1 MSHQHT
7 TQTSGQGMLERV
19 FKLREHGTTAR
30 TEVIAGFTTFLT
42 MVYIVFVNPQILGV
56 AGMDT
61 SAVFVTTCLIAAF
74 GSIMMGLFANLPVA
88 LAPAMGLNAFFAFVV
103 VQAMGL
109 PWQVGMGAIFW
120 GAIGLL
126 LLTIF
131 RVRYWM
137 IANIPVSLRVGITS
151 GIGLFIGM
159 MGLKNAGVIV
169 ANPETL
175 VSIGNLTSH
184 SVLLGILGF
193 FIIAILASRNIHAAV
208 LVSIVVTTLLGWML
222 GDVHY
227 NGIVSAPPSVMTVV
241 GHVDLAGSFNLGLKN
256 AGVIVANPETLVS
269 IGNLTSHS
277 VLLGILG
284 FFIIAILASRNI
296 HAAVLVSIVVTTL
309 LGWMLGDVHYNGI
322 VSAPPSVMTVVGH
335 VDLAGSFN
343 LGLAGV
349 IFSFMLVNLFDSSGT
364 LIGVTDKA
372 GLADE
377 KGKFPRM
384 KQALYVD
391 SISSVTGSFIGTSS
405 VTAYIES
412 SSGVSVGGRTGLTAV
427 VVGLLFLLV
436 IFLSPL
442 AGMVPGYAAAGALI
456 YVGVLMTSSLARVNW
471 QDLTESVP
479 AFITAVMMPFSFS
492 ITEGIALGFISYC
505 VMKIGTGRLRDL
517 SPCVIIVA
525 LLFILKIV
533 FIDAH

>member
-227 NGIVSAPPSVMTVV
+227 NGIVSAPP
-241 GHVDLAGSFNLGLKN
+241 
-256 AGVIVANPETLVS
+256 
-269 IGNLTSHS
+269 
-277 VLLGILG
+277 
-284 FFIIAILASRNI
+284 R
-296 HAAVLVSIVVTTL
+296 
-309 LGWMLGDVHYNGI
+309 
-322 VSAPPSVMTVVGH
+322 VMTVVGH

>member
-1 MSHQHT
+1 MSQQHT
-7 TQTSGQGMLERV
+7 TQASGQGMLERV

-241 GHVDLAGSFNLGLKN
+241 GHVDLAGSFNLGL
-256 AGVIVANPETLVS
+256 
-269 IGNLTSHS
+269 
-277 VLLGILG
+277 
-284 FFIIAILASRNI
+284 
-296 HAAVLVSIVVTTL
+296 
-309 LGWMLGDVHYNGI
+309 
-322 VSAPPSVMTVVGH
+322 
-335 VDLAGSFN
+335 
-343 LGLAGV
+343 AGV

-364 LIGVTDKA
+364 LIGVT
-372 GLADE
+372 
-377 KGKFPRM
+377 
-384 KQALYVD
+384 D

-525 LLFILKIV
+525 LMFILKIV

>member
-1 MSHQHT
+1 MRGRNRCRTNKLSEKNYHTTAPGVAFWYRITANFPSFLRKLIMSQQHT
-7 TQTSGQGMLERV
+7 TQASGQGMLERV

-74 GSIMMGLFANLPVA
+74 GSILMGLFANLPVA

-120 GAIGLL
+120 GAVGLL

-184 SVLLGILGF
+184 SVLLGVLGF

-208 LVSIVVTTLLGWML
+208 LVSIIVTTLLGWMM

-227 NGIVSAPPSVMTVV
+227 NGIVSAPPSV
-241 GHVDLAGSFNLGLKN
+241 
-256 AGVIVANPETLVS
+256 
-269 IGNLTSHS
+269 TS
-277 VLLGILG
+277 
-284 FFIIAILASRNI
+284 
-296 HAAVLVSIVVTTL
+296 
-309 LGWMLGDVHYNGI
+309 
-322 VSAPPSVMTVVGH
+322 VVGH

-372 GLADE
+372 GLADA
-377 KGKFPRM
+377 KGKFPHM
-384 KQALYVD
+384 KQALFVD
-391 SISSVTGSFIGTSS
+391 SISSVTGAFVGTSS

-427 VVGLLFLLV
+427 VVGILFLLV

-442 AGMVPGYAAAGALI
+442 AGMVPPYAAAGALI

-517 SPCVIIVA
+517 SPCVVIVA
-525 LLFILKIV
+525 LLFVLKIV

>member
-1 MSHQHT
+1 MSQQHT
-7 TQTSGQGMLERV
+7 TQASGQGMLERV

-74 GSIMMGLFANLPVA
+74 GSILMGLFANLPVA

-208 LVSIVVTTLLGWML
+208 LVSIIVTTLLGWML

-227 NGIVSAPPSVMTVV
+227 NGIVSAPPSVSTVI
-241 GHVDLAGSFNLGLKN
+241 GHVDLAGSL
-256 AGVIVANPETLVS
+256 
-269 IGNLTSHS
+269 
-277 VLLGILG
+277 
-284 FFIIAILASRNI
+284 
-296 HAAVLVSIVVTTL
+296 
-309 LGWMLGDVHYNGI
+309 
-322 VSAPPSVMTVVGH
+322 
-335 VDLAGSFN
+335 N

-384 KQALYVD
+384 KQALFVD
-391 SISSVTGSFIGTSS
+391 SVSSVTGAFIGTSS

-456 YVGVLMTSSLARVNW
+456 YVGVLMTSSLARVKW

-517 SPCVIIVA
+517 SPCVVIVA
-525 LLFILKIV
+525 LLFVLKIV

>member
-1 MSHQHT
+1 MSQQHT
-7 TQTSGQGMLERV
+7 TQASGQGMLERV

-74 GSIMMGLFANLPVA
+74 GSILMGLFANLPVA

-120 GAIGLL
+120 GAVGLL

-184 SVLLGILGF
+184 SVLLGVLGF

-208 LVSIVVTTLLGWML
+208 LVSIIVTTLLGWMM

-227 NGIVSAPPSVMTVV
+227 NGIVSAPPSVTSVV
-241 GHVDLAGSFNLGLKN
+241 GHVDLAG
-256 AGVIVANPETLVS
+256 P
-269 IGNLTSHS
+269 
-277 VLLGILG
+277 
-284 FFIIAILASRNI
+284 
-296 HAAVLVSIVVTTL
+296 
-309 LGWMLGDVHYNGI
+309 
-322 VSAPPSVMTVVGH
+322 
-335 VDLAGSFN
+335 FN

-384 KQALYVD
+384 KQALFVD
-391 SISSVTGSFIGTSS
+391 SISSVTGAFVGTSS

-427 VVGLLFLLV
+427 VVGILFLLV

-442 AGMVPGYAAAGALI
+442 AGMVPPYAAAGALI

-517 SPCVIIVA
+517 SPCVVIVA
-525 LLFILKIV
+525 LLFVLKIV
-533 FIDAH
+533 FIDGH

>member
-1 MSHQHT
+1 MSQQHT
-7 TQTSGQGMLERV
+7 TQASGQGMLERV

-74 GSIMMGLFANLPVA
+74 GSILMGLFANLPVA

-120 GAIGLL
+120 GAVGLL

-184 SVLLGILGF
+184 SVLLGVLGF

-208 LVSIVVTTLLGWML
+208 LVSIIVTTLLGWIM

-227 NGIVSAPPSVMTVV
+227 NGIVSAPPSV
-241 GHVDLAGSFNLGLKN
+241 
-256 AGVIVANPETLVS
+256 
-269 IGNLTSHS
+269 TS
-277 VLLGILG
+277 
-284 FFIIAILASRNI
+284 
-296 HAAVLVSIVVTTL
+296 
-309 LGWMLGDVHYNGI
+309 
-322 VSAPPSVMTVVGH
+322 VVGH

-384 KQALYVD
+384 KQALFVD
-391 SISSVTGSFIGTSS
+391 SISSVTGAFVGTSS

-427 VVGLLFLLV
+427 VVGILFLLV

-442 AGMVPGYAAAGALI
+442 AGMVPPYAAAGALI

-479 AFITAVMMPFSFS
+479 AFITAGMMPFSFS

-517 SPCVIIVA
+517 SPCVVIVA
-525 LLFILKIV
+525 LLFVLKIV

>member
-1 MSHQHT
+1 MSQQHT
-7 TQTSGQGMLERV
+7 TQASGQGMLERV

-74 GSIMMGLFANLPVA
+74 GSILMGLFANLPVA

-120 GAIGLL
+120 GAVGLL

-184 SVLLGILGF
+184 SVLLGVLGF

-208 LVSIVVTTLLGWML
+208 LVSIIVTTLLGWMM

-227 NGIVSAPPSVMTVV
+227 NGIVSAPPSV
-241 GHVDLAGSFNLGLKN
+241 
-256 AGVIVANPETLVS
+256 
-269 IGNLTSHS
+269 TS
-277 VLLGILG
+277 
-284 FFIIAILASRNI
+284 
-296 HAAVLVSIVVTTL
+296 
-309 LGWMLGDVHYNGI
+309 
-322 VSAPPSVMTVVGH
+322 VVGH

-384 KQALYVD
+384 KQALFVD
-391 SISSVTGSFIGTSS
+391 SISSVTGAFVGTSS

-412 SSGVSVGGRTGLTAV
+412 SSGVSVGGRTGLTTV
-427 VVGLLFLLV
+427 VVGILFLLV

-442 AGMVPGYAAAGALI
+442 AGMVPPYAAAGALI

-517 SPCVIIVA
+517 SPCVVIVA
-525 LLFILKIV
+525 LLFVLKIV

>member
-1 MSHQHT
+1 MSQQHT
-7 TQTSGQGMLERV
+7 TQASGQGMLERV

-74 GSIMMGLFANLPVA
+74 GSILMGLFANLPVA

-120 GAIGLL
+120 GAVGLL

-184 SVLLGILGF
+184 SVLLGVLGF

-208 LVSIVVTTLLGWML
+208 LVSIIVTTLLGWVM

-227 NGIVSAPPSVMTVV
+227 NGIVSAPPSV
-241 GHVDLAGSFNLGLKN
+241 
-256 AGVIVANPETLVS
+256 
-269 IGNLTSHS
+269 TS
-277 VLLGILG
+277 
-284 FFIIAILASRNI
+284 
-296 HAAVLVSIVVTTL
+296 
-309 LGWMLGDVHYNGI
+309 
-322 VSAPPSVMTVVGH
+322 VVGH

-384 KQALYVD
+384 KQALFVD
-391 SISSVTGSFIGTSS
+391 SISSVTGAFVGTSS

-427 VVGLLFLLV
+427 VVGILFLLV

-442 AGMVPGYAAAGALI
+442 AGMVPPYAAAGALI

-517 SPCVIIVA
+517 SPCVVIVA
-525 LLFILKIV
+525 LLFVLKIV

>member
-1 MSHQHT
+1 MRGRNRCRTNKLSEKNYHTTAPGVAFWYRITANFPSFLRKLIMSQQHT
-7 TQTSGQGMLERV
+7 TQASGQGMLERV

-30 TEVIAGFTTFLT
+30 TEVIAGFTTFLA

-74 GSIMMGLFANLPVA
+74 GSILMGLFANLPVA

-120 GAIGLL
+120 GAVGLL

-184 SVLLGILGF
+184 SVLLGVLGF

-208 LVSIVVTTLLGWML
+208 LVSIIVTTLLGWMM

-227 NGIVSAPPSVMTVV
+227 NGIVSAPPSV
-241 GHVDLAGSFNLGLKN
+241 
-256 AGVIVANPETLVS
+256 
-269 IGNLTSHS
+269 TS
-277 VLLGILG
+277 
-284 FFIIAILASRNI
+284 
-296 HAAVLVSIVVTTL
+296 
-309 LGWMLGDVHYNGI
+309 
-322 VSAPPSVMTVVGH
+322 VVGH

-372 GLADE
+372 GLADA

-384 KQALYVD
+384 KQALFVD
-391 SISSVTGSFIGTSS
+391 SISSVTGAFVGTSS

-427 VVGLLFLLV
+427 VVGILFLLV

-442 AGMVPGYAAAGALI
+442 AGMVPPYAAAGALI

-517 SPCVIIVA
+517 SPCVVIVA
-525 LLFILKIV
+525 LLFVLKIV

>member
-1 MSHQHT
+1 MSQQHT
-7 TQTSGQGMLERV
+7 TQASGQGMLERV

-74 GSIMMGLFANLPVA
+74 GSILMGLFANLPVA
-88 LAPAMGLNAFFAFVV
+88 LAPAMRLNAFFAFVV

-120 GAIGLL
+120 GAVGLL

-184 SVLLGILGF
+184 SVLLGVLGF

-208 LVSIVVTTLLGWML
+208 LVSIIVTTLLGWMM

-227 NGIVSAPPSVMTVV
+227 NGIVSAPPSV
-241 GHVDLAGSFNLGLKN
+241 
-256 AGVIVANPETLVS
+256 
-269 IGNLTSHS
+269 TS
-277 VLLGILG
+277 
-284 FFIIAILASRNI
+284 
-296 HAAVLVSIVVTTL
+296 
-309 LGWMLGDVHYNGI
+309 
-322 VSAPPSVMTVVGH
+322 VVGH

-384 KQALYVD
+384 KQALFVD
-391 SISSVTGSFIGTSS
+391 SISSVTGAFVGTSS

-427 VVGLLFLLV
+427 VVGILFLLV

-442 AGMVPGYAAAGALI
+442 AGMVPPYAAAGALI

-517 SPCVIIVA
+517 SPCVVIVA
-525 LLFILKIV
+525 LLFVLKIV

>member
-109 PWQVGMGAIFW
+109 PWQIGMGAIFW
-120 GAIGLL
+120 GAVGLL

-169 ANPETL
+169 ANPKTL

-184 SVLLGILGF
+184 SVLLGMLGF

-227 NGIVSAPPSVMTVV
+227 SGIVSAPPSVTSVV
-241 GHVDLAGSFNLGLKN
+241 GQ
-256 AGVIVANPETLVS
+256 
-269 IGNLTSHS
+269 
-277 VLLGILG
+277 
-284 FFIIAILASRNI
+284 
-296 HAAVLVSIVVTTL
+296 
-309 LGWMLGDVHYNGI
+309 
-322 VSAPPSVMTVVGH
+322 

-442 AGMVPGYAAAGALI
+442 AEMVPGYAAAGALI

-517 SPCVIIVA
+517 SPCVIVVA
-525 LLFILKIV
+525 LLFLLKIV
-533 FIDAH
+533 IIDGH

>member
-1 MSHQHT
+1 MMSQQHT
-7 TQTSGQGMLERV
+7 TQASGQGMLERV

-74 GSIMMGLFANLPVA
+74 GSILMGLFANLPVA

-120 GAIGLL
+120 GAVGLL

-184 SVLLGILGF
+184 SVLLGVLGF

-208 LVSIVVTTLLGWML
+208 LVSIIVTTLLGWMM

-227 NGIVSAPPSVMTVV
+227 NGIVSAPPSV
-241 GHVDLAGSFNLGLKN
+241 
-256 AGVIVANPETLVS
+256 
-269 IGNLTSHS
+269 TS
-277 VLLGILG
+277 
-284 FFIIAILASRNI
+284 
-296 HAAVLVSIVVTTL
+296 
-309 LGWMLGDVHYNGI
+309 
-322 VSAPPSVMTVVGH
+322 VVGH

-372 GLADE
+372 GLSDE

-384 KQALYVD
+384 KQALFVD
-391 SISSVTGSFIGTSS
+391 SISSVTGAFVGTSS

-427 VVGLLFLLV
+427 VVGILFLLV

-442 AGMVPGYAAAGALI
+442 AGMVPPYAAAGALI

-517 SPCVIIVA
+517 SPCVVIVA
-525 LLFILKIV
+525 LLFVLKIV

>member
-1 MSHQHT
+1 MSQQHT
-7 TQTSGQGMLERV
+7 TQASGQGMLERV

-30 TEVIAGFTTFLT
+30 TEVIAGFTTFLM

-74 GSIMMGLFANLPVA
+74 GSILMGLFANLPVA

-120 GAIGLL
+120 GAVGLL

-159 MGLKNAGVIV
+159 MGLKKAGVIV

-184 SVLLGILGF
+184 SVLLGVLGF

-208 LVSIVVTTLLGWML
+208 LVSIIVTTLLGWMM

-227 NGIVSAPPSVMTVV
+227 NGIVSAPPSV
-241 GHVDLAGSFNLGLKN
+241 
-256 AGVIVANPETLVS
+256 
-269 IGNLTSHS
+269 TS
-277 VLLGILG
+277 
-284 FFIIAILASRNI
+284 
-296 HAAVLVSIVVTTL
+296 
-309 LGWMLGDVHYNGI
+309 
-322 VSAPPSVMTVVGH
+322 VVGH

-384 KQALYVD
+384 KQALFVD
-391 SISSVTGSFIGTSS
+391 SISSVTGAFVGTSS

-427 VVGLLFLLV
+427 VVGILFLLV

-442 AGMVPGYAAAGALI
+442 AGMVPPYAAAGALI

-517 SPCVIIVA
+517 SPCVVIVA
-525 LLFILKIV
+525 LLFVLKIV

>member
-1 MSHQHT
+1 MSQQHT

-74 GSIMMGLFANLPVA
+74 GSILMGLFANLPVA

-120 GAIGLL
+120 GAVGLL

-184 SVLLGILGF
+184 SVLLGVLGF

-208 LVSIVVTTLLGWML
+208 LVSIIVTTLLGWMM

-227 NGIVSAPPSVMTVV
+227 NGIVSAPPSV
-241 GHVDLAGSFNLGLKN
+241 
-256 AGVIVANPETLVS
+256 
-269 IGNLTSHS
+269 TS
-277 VLLGILG
+277 
-284 FFIIAILASRNI
+284 
-296 HAAVLVSIVVTTL
+296 
-309 LGWMLGDVHYNGI
+309 
-322 VSAPPSVMTVVGH
+322 VVGH

-384 KQALYVD
+384 KQALFVD
-391 SISSVTGSFIGTSS
+391 SISSVTGAFVGTSS
-405 VTAYIES
+405 VTTYIES

-427 VVGLLFLLV
+427 VVGILFLLV

-442 AGMVPGYAAAGALI
+442 AGMVPPYAAAGALI

-517 SPCVIIVA
+517 SPCVVIVA
-525 LLFILKIV
+525 LLFVLKIV

>member
-1 MSHQHT
+1 MSQQHT
-7 TQTSGQGMLERV
+7 TQASGQGMLERV

-74 GSIMMGLFANLPVA
+74 GSILMGLFANLPVA

-120 GAIGLL
+120 GAVGLL

-137 IANIPVSLRVGITS
+137 IANIPDSLRVGITS

-184 SVLLGILGF
+184 SVLLGVLGF

-208 LVSIVVTTLLGWML
+208 LVSIIVTTLLGWMM

-227 NGIVSAPPSVMTVV
+227 NGIVSAPPSV
-241 GHVDLAGSFNLGLKN
+241 
-256 AGVIVANPETLVS
+256 
-269 IGNLTSHS
+269 TS
-277 VLLGILG
+277 
-284 FFIIAILASRNI
+284 
-296 HAAVLVSIVVTTL
+296 
-309 LGWMLGDVHYNGI
+309 
-322 VSAPPSVMTVVGH
+322 VVGH

-384 KQALYVD
+384 KQALFVD
-391 SISSVTGSFIGTSS
+391 SISSVTGAFVGTSS

-427 VVGLLFLLV
+427 VVGILFLLV

-442 AGMVPGYAAAGALI
+442 AGMVPPYAAAGALI

-517 SPCVIIVA
+517 SPCVVIVA
-525 LLFILKIV
+525 LLFVLKIV

>member
-1 MSHQHT
+1 MSQQHT
-7 TQTSGQGMLERV
+7 TQASGQGMLERV

-74 GSIMMGLFANLPVA
+74 GSILMGLFANLPVA

-120 GAIGLL
+120 GAVGLL

-184 SVLLGILGF
+184 SVLLGVLGF

-208 LVSIVVTTLLGWML
+208 LVSIIVTTLLGWMM

-227 NGIVSAPPSVMTVV
+227 NGIVSAPPSV
-241 GHVDLAGSFNLGLKN
+241 
-256 AGVIVANPETLVS
+256 
-269 IGNLTSHS
+269 TS
-277 VLLGILG
+277 
-284 FFIIAILASRNI
+284 
-296 HAAVLVSIVVTTL
+296 
-309 LGWMLGDVHYNGI
+309 
-322 VSAPPSVMTVVGH
+322 VVGH

-372 GLADE
+372 GLADA

-384 KQALYVD
+384 KQALFVD
-391 SISSVTGSFIGTSS
+391 SISSVTGAFVGTSS
-405 VTAYIES
+405 VSAYIES

-427 VVGLLFLLV
+427 VVGILFLLV

-442 AGMVPGYAAAGALI
+442 AGMVPPYAAAGALI

-517 SPCVIIVA
+517 SPCVVIVA
-525 LLFILKIV
+525 LLFVLKIV

>member
-151 GIGLFIGM
+151 GIGL
-159 MGLKNAGVIV
+159 
-169 ANPETL
+169 
-175 VSIGNLTSH
+175 
-184 SVLLGILGF
+184 
-193 FIIAILASRNIHAAV
+193 
-208 LVSIVVTTLLGWML
+208 
-222 GDVHY
+222 
-227 NGIVSAPPSVMTVV
+227 
-241 GHVDLAGSFNLGLKN
+241 
-256 AGVIVANPETLVS
+256 IVANPETLVS

>member
-1 MSHQHT
+1 MSQQ
-7 TQTSGQGMLERV
+7 QTSQSSGQGLLERV
-19 FKLREHGTTAR
+19 FKLREHGTTVR
-30 TEVIAGFTTFLT
+30 TEAIAGFTTFLT

-74 GSIMMGLFANLPVA
+74 GSILMGLFANLPVA

-120 GAIGLL
+120 GAVGLL

-137 IANIPVSLRVGITS
+137 IANIPLSLRVGITS

-175 VSIGNLTSH
+175 VSIGHLTSH
-184 SVLLGILGF
+184 SVLLGVLGF

-227 NGIVSAPPSVMTVV
+227 TGIVSAPPSVASVI
-241 GHVDLAGSFNLGLKN
+241 GQVDLA
-256 AGVIVANPETLVS
+256 
-269 IGNLTSHS
+269 
-277 VLLGILG
+277 
-284 FFIIAILASRNI
+284 
-296 HAAVLVSIVVTTL
+296 
-309 LGWMLGDVHYNGI
+309 
-322 VSAPPSVMTVVGH
+322 
-335 VDLAGSFN
+335 
-343 LGLAGV
+343 
-349 IFSFMLVNLFDSSGT
+349 
-364 LIGVTDKA
+364 
-372 GLADE
+372 
-377 KGKFPRM
+377 
-384 KQALYVD
+384 
-391 SISSVTGSFIGTSS
+391 GSFIGTSS

-427 VVGLLFLLV
+427 VVGILFLLV

-456 YVGVLMTSSLARVNW
+456 YVGVLMTSSLARVKW
-471 QDLTESVP
+471 SDLTEAVP

-505 VMKIGTGRLRDL
+505 VMKIGTGRLREL
-517 SPCVIIVA
+517 SPCVIIVS
-525 LLFILKIV
+525 LLFVLKIV

>member
-1 MSHQHT
+1 MSQQHT
-7 TQTSGQGMLERV
+7 TQASGQGMLERV

-74 GSIMMGLFANLPVA
+74 GSILMGLFANLPVA

-120 GAIGLL
+120 GAVGLL

-184 SVLLGILGF
+184 SVLLGVLGF

-208 LVSIVVTTLLGWML
+208 LVSIIVTTLLGWMM

-227 NGIVSAPPSVMTVV
+227 NGIVSAPPSV
-241 GHVDLAGSFNLGLKN
+241 
-256 AGVIVANPETLVS
+256 
-269 IGNLTSHS
+269 TS
-277 VLLGILG
+277 
-284 FFIIAILASRNI
+284 
-296 HAAVLVSIVVTTL
+296 
-309 LGWMLGDVHYNGI
+309 
-322 VSAPPSVMTVVGH
+322 VVGH

-384 KQALYVD
+384 KQALFVD
-391 SISSVTGSFIGTSS
+391 SISSVTGAFVGTSS

-427 VVGLLFLLV
+427 VVGILFLLV

-442 AGMVPGYAAAGALI
+442 AGMVSPYAAAGALI

-517 SPCVIIVA
+517 SPCVVIVA
-525 LLFILKIV
+525 LLFVLKIV